1 MNATACAKLKMYSD
15 LEHYLS
21 TDPHASL
28 QEREAI
34 ASEQDT
40 FKVTQRLTTPCNN
53 PSCLISR

>member
-28 QEREAI
+28 QEREAT

-40 FKVTQRLTTPCNN
+40 FKVSVQSDSALDH
-53 PSCLISR
+53 SVQ